1 MSDFSTMTTVE
12 MERKVNAC
20 TRQLDA
26 LAAQQTGIR
35 RAIQN
40 GRGSDAM
47 LQQQKAL
54 NDQQKA
60 LRQQKEKLQQA
71 LTERRNPAPS
81 APPET
86 TERFDVTAGLAA
98 ARQREQG
105 RG

>member
-40 GRGSDAM
+40 GRGNDAM

-71 LTERRNPAPS
+71 LTERRNPTPTMPQAQ
-81 APPET
+81 PE
-86 TERFDVTAGLAA
+86 RYDMTAGLAA
-98 ARQREQG
+98 ARQRETT